1 MFFRFQGPL
10 LKYRKLFW
18 STIVQTIKARIST
31 KLTVDRVP
39 CSPSLYV
46 YFLYE
51 IHQMSILA
59 KCLLLPNVPFVKCP
73 RPLFSF
79 SPRYLFFL
87 SLSLSLSP
95 SLSLSLYLSIYLSI
109 YLSLSLSFSLFYN
122 CTSSKTCW
130 AFWLSWCPV
139 GLAGCCRLT
148 GWLAQPTTKLLI
160 KNKCSEKW
168 LAWWANCYNGL
179 IPDGQGNL

>member
-18 STIVQTIKARIST
+18 STIVQTIKARILT

-79 SPRYLFFL
+79 SPRYLF
-87 SLSLSLSP
+87 SLSLSLS
-95 SLSLSLYLSIYLSI
+95 LSIYLSI
-109 YLSLSLSFSLFYN
+109 YLSNSEGPPSMKISE
-122 CTSSKTCW
+122 
-130 AFWLSWCPV
+130 
-139 GLAGCCRLT
+139 GLQVPNIEYSVSILRPIL
-148 GWLAQPTTKLLI
+148 W
-160 KNKCSEKW
+160 
-168 LAWWANCYNGL
+168 
-179 IPDGQGNL
+179 